1 MDHWQI
7 MLAEG
12 HLLLTDP
19 DDGRSLIFR
28 NVESAGAVSR
38 DTFNLLINVSGD
50 PLFVTLEELI
60 LDLEV
65 GVSLDLVKLLKTA
78 VEA

>member
-1 MDHWQI
+1 MDHWRI
-7 MLAEG
+7 TLAEG

-28 NVESAGAVSR
+28 HVESAGAASR

-50 PLFVTLEELI
+50 QLFVTLEELM
-60 LDLEV
+60 LDLEE
-65 GVSLDLVKLLKTA
+65 GVSLDLVKLLEKELET
-78 VEA
+78 